1 MANSSSLFHRMWP
14 LLQRNR
20 PIRYSTNLAQIVG
33 SVKAVILLSQM
44 IYWTKKGVEVKAND
58 GWFRKQSEHW
68 TLETGLTRHEQ
79 DTARKILIGLGFL
92 EIKHKVNEGKKAHGE
107 VHYRLNLE
115 KIGNALADLIGKQI
129 EAMNPLNLDDLQS
142 DSEIVRQLLGRH
154 VSYHRAL
161 VYITG
166 STTAALLLSKMI
178 YLQRRAFAANG
189 GDWFSVTTE
198 YYRQEL
204 GMNRRQQESARKL
217 LLQKKLI
224 VESLQEDQY
233 RRNRRLF
240 QHVNVD
246 ALMPEL
252 RKVIE
257 RGEAPQAATVS
268 PVGTTY
274 KTGNHSGNTHAHFRQ
289 PESGEGSRKCT
300 RVVAGNVHGRLP
312 EMYVYTKEELQG
324 LQLQE
329 RTTTTTTTTGRPV
342 NTGLAGNSASVV
354 VGSRN
359 QGMKPEAMSDLAS
372 LFLPKG
378 ITGQELKDFA
388 KWVLHALPHRRQL
401 LIDEFEYQRKRR
413 VIVSPVGYIRKL
425 VERDHAANGDLPLEG
440 AYSVARSREAEA
452 SQQARIQAVHE
463 TPRTESGMAKAK
475 EAREAA
481 LAMLRIRKG
490 AG

>member
-1 MANSSSLFHRMWP
+1 MTGKVSRFDRMWQV
-14 LLQRNR
+14 LQRNR
-20 PIRYSTNLAQIVG
+20 PIRYCSNLAHIVG
-33 SVKAVILLSQM
+33 SVKAGILLSQM
-44 IYWTKKGVEVKAND
+44 IYWTKKGVEVKANN
-58 GWFRKQSEHW
+58 GWFRKRSEHW
-68 TLETGLTRHEQ
+68 TIETGLTRHEQ
-79 DTARKILIGLGFL
+79 DTARKILVNLGLL
-92 EIKHKVNEGKKAHGE
+92 EIRHVVAEGKKAHGE
-107 VHYRLNLE
+107 VHYRLNLGE
-115 KIGNALADLIGKQI
+115 IGNALANLIGKQI

-161 VYITG
+161 VDITG

-178 YLQRRAFAANG
+178 YLQRRAFGANG
-189 GDWFSVTTE
+189 GEWFSVTVE

-204 GMNRRQQESARKL
+204 GMNRRQQETARKAL
-217 LLQKKLI
+217 LGKKLI
-224 VESLQEDQY
+224 AESLQEDRL
-233 RRNRRLF
+233 RRNRRLY
-240 QHVNVD
+240 QRVD
-246 ALMPEL
+246 IEALMPHL
-252 RKVIE
+252 QFAIDSRDAAPA
-257 RGEAPQAATVS
+257 RGLPDN
-268 PVGTTY
+268 PTY
-274 KTGNHSGNTHAHFRQ
+274 KTGNPVQAPQVQNRQ
-289 PESGEGSRKCT
+289 PENADGCRKRT
-300 RVVAGNVHGRLP
+300 RSVAGNVPGRLP

-388 KWVLHALPHRRQL
+388 KWVLNALPHRRQL

-425 VERDHAANGDLPLEG
+425 VERDHAANGELPLEG

-463 TPRTESGMAKAK
+463 TPRTEAGMAKAR
-475 EAREAA
+475 EARAAA
-481 LAMLRIRKG
+481 LAMLKQGRK
-490 AG
+490 A